1 MAKKKQPQHAHATE
15 RNIQSKNSV
24 GKGSSLNNIKINITI
39 PKEKKKKDEQQKKAS
54 SDLKKLEE
62 TYQRFTVVR
71 NELKDA
77 NVQVPQAVA
86 RIPKMDTT
94 NPEAVPKMTQA
105 LQKQIDQMQSIQNT
119 NITSQGSTRIRNR
132 DQQTMTDTS
141 QGSTIPQ
148 NRDQQTLTDTSK
160 RNADM
165 QIQKARQALATFGGK
180 KTNVAPMSAA
190 ERDANA
196 GGIRVITGGNVPNN
210 ATSVEPKYE
219 GTNEYSNPI
228 FDEQGT
234 QQEITTDI
242 DPSTMEPRSEPL
254 APEGTNDIEPSVL
267 DNVGA
272 FNEEAMPDG
281 PIEEVEKLSPVLDKI
296 AEVEEQGVRTVSQLA
311 TAKKSVNSL
320 GNTFRGNATQIGSP
334 SASNQTSPLETPPS
348 SAERPSSTGFRPTR
362 PNNQNTKP
370 NTDSPGLGTSE
381 DSAEQSVAELGE
393 DIRDPLGTSEDSAE
407 QSVAELGEDI
417 RKPVETSMN
426 SSEEFDELGE
436 DTLIRDPFGTMERES
451 VVNLGEVFPNEQPDP
466 QTSQPE
472 DNSIPSDGD
481 LTTADK
487 IRELQN
493 QYNELYRSSTPE
505 TLSNSEIGGK
515 LGDITNQL
523 IALGGYSAIPLGT
536 IQSQQ
541 PQPSQRTIGNHSSGS
556 SFFPRMQNMLGLP

>member
-1 MAKKKQPQHAHATE
+1 MAKKKQPQHTHATE
-15 RNIQSKNSV
+15 RNTQSKNSV
-24 GKGSSLNNIKINITI
+24 GKGSSLNNIKIDLTI

-94 NPEAVPKMTQA
+94 NPEAVPKMTEALESRVAQMEATNKKNASEDLQLRAEEQQNKIQA
-105 LQKQIDQMQSIQNT
+105 QLEAMRQKKLNSKVREREIQDMREAREA
-119 NITSQGSTRIRNR
+119 TR
-132 DQQTMTDTS
+132 
-141 QGSTIPQ
+141 
-148 NRDQQTLTDTSK
+148 
-160 RNADM
+160 
-165 QIQKARQALATFGGK
+165 QKKLNSDARARQDARAK
-180 KTNVAPMSAA
+180 PMSAA
-190 ERDANA
+190 ERNADADGIPLITRA
-196 GGIRVITGGNVPNN
+196 GVPTN
-210 ATSVEPKYE
+210 ATGVEP
-219 GTNEYSNPI
+219 EYDNPI
-228 FDEQGT
+228 FDGQGT

-242 DPSTMEPRSEPL
+242 NPSTMEPRSEPL

-272 FNEEAMPDG
+272 FNAEAMPDG
-281 PIEEVEKLSPVLDKI
+281 PIEEVEKLSPVLDEI
-296 AEVEEQGVRTVSQLA
+296 AKVEEQGVRTVSQLA

-370 NTDSPGLGTSE
+370 NTDSPG
-381 DSAEQSVAELGE
+381 
-393 DIRDPLGTSEDSAE
+393 LGTSEDSAE

-541 PQPSQRTIGNHSSGS
+541 IQSGGNTIGQQHNTGGIMPV
-556 SFFPRMQNMLGLP
+556 SFGAPRFRVDNDGGRRMLGGVVAGGIGYNPN

>member
-1 MAKKKQPQHAHATE
+1 MAKKKQPQHTHATE
-15 RNIQSKNSV
+15 RNTQSKNSV

-94 NPEAVPKMTQA
+94 NPEAVPKMTEA
-105 LQKQIDQMQSIQNT
+105 LESRVAQMEAINKKNALEEQQLLAKVNQYKRQKRQD
-119 NITSQGSTRIRNR
+119 
-132 DQQTMTDTS
+132 
-141 QGSTIPQ
+141 
-148 NRDQQTLTDTSK
+148 
-160 RNADM
+160 
-165 QIQKARQALATFGGK
+165 ARAK
-180 KTNVAPMSAA
+180 PMSAA
-190 ERDANA
+190 ERNADADGIPLITRA
-196 GGIRVITGGNVPNN
+196 GVPTN
-210 ATSVEPKYE
+210 ATGVEP
-219 GTNEYSNPI
+219 EYDNPI

-272 FNEEAMPDG
+272 FNAAAMPDG
-281 PIEEVEKLSPVLDKI
+281 PIKEVEKLSPVLDKI
-296 AEVEEQGVRTVSQLA
+296 AEAGAQFTAVSNLLA
-311 TAKKSVNSL
+311 PHKSGSSL
-320 GNTFRGNATQIGSP
+320 GNTNNRGSTPQIGSP
-334 SASNQTSPLETPPS
+334 PVSNQTSPLETPPS
-348 SAERPSSTGFRPTR
+348 SAERPSSTRFRPTR

-370 NTDSPGLGTSE
+370 NNDSPGLGTSE

-393 DIRDPLGTSEDSAE
+393 DIR
-407 QSVAELGEDI
+407 
-417 RKPVETSMN
+417 KPV
-426 SSEEFDELGE
+426 
-436 DTLIRDPFGTMERES
+436 
-451 VVNLGEVFPNEQPDP
+451 
-466 QTSQPE
+466 
-472 DNSIPSDGD
+472 DGD

-505 TLSNSEIGGK
+505 TLRSSEIGGK
-515 LGDITNQL
+515 LGDIANQL

-541 PQPSQRTIGNHSSGS
+541 IQSGGNTIGQQHNTGGIMPV
-556 SFFPRMQNMLGLP
+556 SFGAPRFRVDNDGGRRMLGGGGGRRNRL

>member
-1 MAKKKQPQHAHATE
+1 
-15 RNIQSKNSV
+15 
-24 GKGSSLNNIKINITI
+24 
-39 PKEKKKKDEQQKKAS
+39 
-54 SDLKKLEE
+54 
-62 TYQRFTVVR
+62 VVR

-77 NVQVPQAVA
+77 NVQVPQAVVSV
-86 RIPKMDTT
+86 PKMDTA
-94 NPEAVPKMTQA
+94 NPEAVPKMTEALDSRVAQMEAINKKTASEDLQLRAEEQQNKIQA
-105 LQKQIDQMQSIQNT
+105 QLEAMRQKKLNSKVRAREIQ
-119 NITSQGSTRIRNR
+119 
-132 DQQTMTDTS
+132 
-141 QGSTIPQ
+141 
-148 NRDQQTLTDTSK
+148 
-160 RNADM
+160 DM
-165 QIQKARQALATFGGK
+165 QEAREATRQKKLNSDARARQDARAK
-180 KTNVAPMSAA
+180 PMSAA
-190 ERDANA
+190 ERNADADGIPLITRA
-196 GGIRVITGGNVPNN
+196 GVPTN
-210 ATSVEPKYE
+210 ATGVEP
-219 GTNEYSNPI
+219 EYDNPI
-228 FDEQGT
+228 FDGQGT

-242 DPSTMEPRSEPL
+242 NPSRMEPRSEPL

-296 AEVEEQGVRTVSQLA
+296 AEAEAQFTAVSNLLA
-311 TAKKSVNSL
+311 PQKSGSSL
-320 GNTFRGNATQIGSP
+320 GNTFTPNSRGSTPQIGSP
-334 SASNQTSPLETPPS
+334 PVSNQTSPLETPPS
-348 SAERPSSTGFRPTR
+348 SAERPPSARFRPTR

-370 NTDSPGLGTSE
+370 NTDSPG
-381 DSAEQSVAELGE
+381 
-393 DIRDPLGTSEDSAE
+393 LGTSEDSAE

-541 PQPSQRTIGNHSSGS
+541 MQPGGRTIGQQHNMGA
-556 SFFPRMQNMLGLP
+556 FAPVLDMRVDDDGGRRMLGGGGGRRNRL